1 MKTYLIQILI
11 LITLF
16 ATNSF
21 AQQNNTVD
29 IRAKV
34 KAQMLKAQANMPMV
48 EKNSEIQKN
57 GRFSFPNISMNLFRI
72 LILVLSSIILL
83 SFVLLRRVKIKE
95 KVISKQFRENI
106 RLLREEN
113 LKKPIDYSLT
123 PVRKSLLE
131 KIESCFE
138 EQTITALARKLNIA
152 KGEIHLVN
160 SIKSYASAINV
171 ARN

>member
-1 MKTYLIQILI
+1 MKTYLIQILL

-16 ATNSF
+16 ASSSI
-21 AQQNNTVD
+21 AQDKGFVD
-29 IRAKV
+29 VRAKV

-48 EKNSEIQKN
+48 QKN
-57 GRFSFPNISMNLFRI
+57 DLKKESGFSFPNISMGIFRI
-72 LILVLSSIILL
+72 LILALSSIILI
-83 SFVLLRRVKIKE
+83 SFVFLRRVKIKE
-95 KVISKQFRENI
+95 KAVTKQFRENI

-113 LKKPIDYSLT
+113 LRKPIDYSLT

-138 EQTITALARKLNIA
+138 EKTISALARKLKIA

-160 SIKSYASAINV
+160 SIKSYSSAINM